1 MTLNHKTTNKS
12 NLSYYLLLI
21 SWTTTILVGVWAWN
35 VNSKYDRAKFIL
47 REYFDREI
55 AKSKVLQLFEPN
67 IHNRV
72 LNNLFEEWL
81 RNKNSNVL
89 NSNIK

>member
-1 MTLNHKTTNKS
+1 MILKHNTNKS
-12 NLSYYLLLI
+12 NLFYYLFLL
-21 SWTTTILVGVWAWN
+21 SWTLTLIVGVWAWE

-55 AKSKVLQLFEPN
+55 AKSKVLQLFEPT

-81 RNKNSNVL
+81 KNKNSNVL
-89 NSNIK
+89 NSTIK

>member
-1 MTLNHKTTNKS
+1 MISNHKTTNKS

-21 SWTTTILVGVWAWN
+21 SWTITILVGVWAWN

-81 RNKNSNVL
+81 KNKNSNVL

>member
-1 MTLNHKTTNKS
+1 MTSNHKNS
-12 NLSYYLLLI
+12 NSSLLTYLLLL
-21 SWTTTILVGVWAWN
+21 SWTITILVGVWAWSEK
-35 VNSKYDRAKFIL
+35 SKYDRAKFIL

-81 RNKNSNVL
+81 KNKNSNVL
-89 NSNIK
+89 NSTIK

>member
-1 MTLNHKTTNKS
+1 MISNHKTTNKS

-21 SWTTTILVGVWAWN
+21 SWTITILVGVWAWN

>member
-1 MTLNHKTTNKS
+1 MSSNHKNS
-12 NLSYYLLLI
+12 SSLFYYLLLI

>member
-1 MTLNHKTTNKS
+1 MSSNHKNNS
-12 NLSYYLLLI
+12 SSLFYYLLLI
-21 SWTTTILVGVWAWN
+21 SWAITILVGVWAWN

>member
-1 MTLNHKTTNKS
+1 MTLNHKNTNKS
-12 NLSYYLLLI
+12 SLSVYLLLI
-21 SWTTTILVGVWAWN
+21 SWTITILVGVWAWN
-35 VNSKYDRAKFIL
+35 VNSKYDRTKFIL

-81 RNKNSNVL
+81 KNKNTNVL
-89 NSNIK
+89 TPAIK

>member
-1 MTLNHKTTNKS
+1 MTSNHKPKGIS
-12 NLSYYLLLI
+12 SYLLLL
-21 SWTTTILVGVWAWN
+21 SWGSLLILGIWTWN
-35 VNSKYDRAKFIL
+35 LKSKYDRTKFIL

-72 LNNLFEEWL
+72 LDNLFEEWL
-81 RNKNSNVL
+81 KNKNSNVL
-89 NSNIK
+89 TSTIKQ

>member
-1 MTLNHKTTNKS
+1 MTSNHKNNS
-12 NLSYYLLLI
+12 SIWFYLLLL
-21 SWTTTILVGVWAWN
+21 SWTLTILVGVWAWN
-35 VNSKYDRAKFIL
+35 VQSKYDRTKFIL

-81 RNKNSNVL
+81 KNKNSNVL

>member
-1 MTLNHKTTNKS
+1 MSSNHKTS
-12 NLSYYLLLI
+12 NFVIILI
-21 SWTTTILVGVWAWN
+21 VSWAITIILGLYTYN
-35 VNSKYDRAKFIL
+35 TFEKNLRMKMIL
-47 REYFDREI
+47 REYFDREV

-81 RNKNSNVL
+81 KNKNSNVL
-89 NSNIK
+89 TSTIK

>member
-1 MTLNHKTTNKS
+1 MSSNHKNNS
-12 NLSYYLLLI
+12 IWFYLLLL
-21 SWTTTILVGVWAWN
+21 SWTLTILVGVWAWN

-81 RNKNSNVL
+81 KNKNSNVL

>member
-1 MTLNHKTTNKS
+1 MNSNHKKS

-21 SWTTTILVGVWAWN
+21 SWTATILMGIWAWN

-89 NSNIK
+89 NSTIK

>member
-1 MTLNHKTTNKS
+1 MISNHKNTNKS
-12 NLSYYLLLI
+12 SLSVYLLLI
-21 SWTTTILVGVWAWN
+21 SWTITILVGIWAWN
-35 VNSKYDRAKFIL
+35 VNIKYNRSSLIL